1 MKRKHRIIFMLAI
14 TVMLTLA
21 FSTTAF
27 AISESDVQAQVD
39 ASSRETVS
47 GNVFIWFLCAIAF
60 LKVSQKIDSFM
71 SSLGINVGHTGGSM
85 LAEAM
90 IATRGITDG
99 KKLFGGGGFAGFGG
113 RGSRGASGTSG
124 TSGADGASGGFMSG
138 GLAGVVSRNIN
149 RSAAQTATGQGGGI
163 VGGTAFNSSLEKGGD
178 FANNVIGSVAKGSV
192 SSTGTMKGEQAAKGL
207 ASYLGYGVQGGQQGA
222 SGFSAAPS
230 PGVTSSP
237 SAPGVT
243 SLPSSPDAS
252 SEPFSPGISSES
264 FAPDFSSEPFAPGM
278 SPEFSPGISSPGI
291 SPEPSD
297 MSSEAP
303 AFSNVEIGGG
313 RITGSETTAEN
324 PGGIQFGMYHTDQ
337 YMAPEGK
344 HSIVETVDGANWYK
358 QYATD
363 TVEKT
368 PYMAPDGSIAY
379 NESIV
384 KKLPKMPQR
393 KDRV

>member
-1 MKRKHRIIFMLAI
+1 MKRKHRMIFVLAI
-14 TVMLTLA
+14 AVLLTLA

-113 RGSRGASGTSG
+113 RGSRSASGTSG
-124 TSGADGASGGFMSG
+124 ASGADGASGGFMSG

-192 SSTGTMKGEQAAKGL
+192 SSTGTMKGEQAVPIWAMAFRAVSRGL
-207 ASYLGYGVQGGQQGA
+207 RDFWPLLHRASLPRLPHRALHLCLPPRTFRANRFLLVFHPNPLHRVCHPN
-222 SGFSAAPS
+222 SRRVFLRRVSRPNLRICLLRLRPS
-230 PGVTSSP
+230 PAWKLAAAVSRVRRQPQKIWAGFNSACTIPISIWRRKANTP
-237 SAPGVT
+237 S
-243 SLPSSPDAS
+243 
-252 SEPFSPGISSES
+252 
-264 FAPDFSSEPFAPGM
+264 
-278 SPEFSPGISSPGI
+278 
-291 SPEPSD
+291 
-297 MSSEAP
+297 
-303 AFSNVEIGGG
+303 
-313 RITGSETTAEN
+313 
-324 PGGIQFGMYHTDQ
+324 
-337 YMAPEGK
+337 
-344 HSIVETVDGANWYK
+344 
-358 QYATD
+358 
-363 TVEKT
+363 
-368 PYMAPDGSIAY
+368 
-379 NESIV
+379 
-384 KKLPKMPQR
+384 
-393 KDRV
+393 